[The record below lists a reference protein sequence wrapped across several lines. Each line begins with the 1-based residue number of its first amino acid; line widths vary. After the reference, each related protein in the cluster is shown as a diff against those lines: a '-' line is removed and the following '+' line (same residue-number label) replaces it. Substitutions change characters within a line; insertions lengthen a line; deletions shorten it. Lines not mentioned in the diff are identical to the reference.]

1 MFLIWLN
8 FILSG
13 VTRELIIVN
22 LLNEQTQ
29 QQQEAKE
36 KITNKKKSQHN
47 LQKYGQIEWNVTTQ
61 S

>member
-36 KITNKKKSQHN
+36 NNKKKKSQHN